1 MLKLLK
7 SKYHPF
13 ELKLWLKWRIWEKF
27 FTENRQ
33 YSLILLLLLNQLRY
47 EVLGFLYGNMYFIN
61 SELDNK
67 EKNLIKVINF
77 NEFLKFLNL
86 EIKFDLLNF
95 NKWNSL
101 SEVIRKIIL
110 VFQKTIKLSI
120 DAIESS
126 YTLRKSKKNK

>member
-1 MLKLLK
+1 M
-7 SKYHPF
+7 
-13 ELKLWLKWRIWEKF
+13 
-27 FTENRQ
+27 
-33 YSLILLLLLNQLRY
+33 
-47 EVLGFLYGNMYFIN
+47 LGFLYGNMYFIN